1 MVKDEQDPG
10 EEDRVMMCW
19 LPISDLQGESDLF
32 EMVFNG
38 LEKPKELPGKRIH
51 GEFK

>member
-1 MVKDEQDPG
+1 MGEGEQEPG

-19 LPISDLQGESDLF
+19 LPIFDLQGESDLF
-32 EMVFNG
+32 EMIFTG

-51 GEFK
+51 GEFR